1 MERLM
6 LEAVKRMIEEF
17 ETEIHLLSTGRRMI
31 SEIRDGKIVD
41 ASNEILV
48 QKRVFRDRL
57 SELISK
63 FDATG

>member
-17 ETEIHLLSTGRRMI
+17 ETEIHLPSTGRRMI
-31 SEIRDGKIVD
+31 SEIRDAKLVD

-48 QKRVFRDRL
+48 H
-57 SELISK
+57 
-63 FDATG
+63 